1 MGGPSRVLVDPVD
14 PMHNRRH
21 IARSLGM
28 LFLIEGTLGQVW
40 LLLPHEAGRPLPLV
54 GICILAQVLGV
65 WMRRGGLD
73 LAPLWVLKAMT
84 ALGTLLGV
92 VARPTGPPR
101 PGPPHAYEP
110 GPSCRRCRMAS
121 CLRGRWC
128 WASPRSA
135 RCAEC

>member
-14 PMHNRRH
+14 PTHNRRH

-73 LAPLWVLKAMT
+73 LAPLWVL
-84 ALGTLLGV
+84 
-92 VARPTGPPR
+92 
-101 PGPPHAYEP
+101 
-110 GPSCRRCRMAS
+110 
-121 CLRGRWC
+121 
-128 WASPRSA
+128 
-135 RCAEC
+135 